1 MSRVCQAGMGGAMNQ
16 EERQS
21 IPPEEH
27 PEHKL
32 RHALMLIGALLL
44 LAEAVKYL
52 MAM

>member
-1 MSRVCQAGMGGAMNQ
+1 MVGQVN
-16 EERQS
+16 ERQS

-27 PEHKL
+27 PENKL
-32 RHALMLIGALLL
+32 RHVMMLVGTLLL